1 VESCLIADDHAL
13 VRDALSLAVAA
24 RWTAATIW
32 EAADFPAA
40 WELAAHQPALCLMDL
55 GMAGAEPRQGI
66 SRIRAIAPASRVLVI
81 TGIEDDVLMLDLL
94 DDGVAGFLS
103 KSART
108 AVVVAALAEGRA
120 FGHVELVLAGGRYLP
135 PRLAEILNSPARGAS
150 SSSPLSARQTEVLR
164 LIGDGR
170 TSKEIGRDLAISPAT
185 VKVHI
190 AQAMSALGATNRTDA
205 AMKARALG
213 VI

>member
-1 VESCLIADDHAL
+1 MESCLIADDHAL

-108 AVVVAALAEGRA
+108 AVVVAAI
-120 FGHVELVLAGGRYLP
+120 ELVLAGGRYLP

-170 TSKEIGRDLAISPAT
+170 TNKEIGRDLAISPAT